1 MLFAAVDL
9 VFFRRKMDGSCFVK
23 KIEAVFFLF
32 SLIFLSCGL
41 DTFYY
46 LEPPKTDGHTTKYT
60 SDDRPQLYFSFL
72 TNEEGDNSNYGSSD
86 FSFLGTEVYYKIYNN
101 YSAMVSAQ
109 NAVDSLNSS
118 SDVSAAAVNLINSRN
133 YKTLSFSSYSKT
145 PLIPADNDDRY
156 VYIRLNSISGQDE
169 FSAAVCYGASAMEKY
184 DSASGAAT
192 LIGKPLRNVS
202 SGSGYGFDFNRNDR
216 QNNPLPVS
224 SDEDVSWSSS
234 SSGDGTWYVDMW
246 AVSVGR
252 DSSYSPSYSKL
263 LHLGSISIKE
273 EWYD

>member
-1 MLFAAVDL
+1 MIKNQYSYKEKIGGVCFATKLKTA
-9 VFFRRKMDGSCFVK
+9 
-23 KIEAVFFLF
+23 FFLF
-32 SLIFLSCGL
+32 AILFVSCGL

-60 SDDRPQLYFSFL
+60 SNDRPQLYFSFL
-72 TNEEGDNSNYGSSD
+72 TNEEGDNSDYGSSD

-109 NAVDSLNSS
+109 SSIDSLNSS
-118 SDVSAAAVNLINSRN
+118 SDVSAAATNIINSRN
-133 YKTLSFSSYSKT
+133 YKTLLFSSYNQT
-145 PLIPADNDDRY
+145 PLIPEKNDDRY
-156 VYIRLNSISGQDE
+156 VYIRLNSIKG
-169 FSAAVCYGASAMEKY
+169 SAEYSAVVCYGTSAMESY
-184 DSASGAAT
+184 VSGSSGVT

-202 SGSGYGFDFNRNDR
+202 SGSGYGFDFKKTDND
-216 QNNPLPVS
+216 NPLPVS

-234 SSGDGTWYVDMW
+234 SSEDGVWYVDMW

-263 LHLGSISIKE
+263 LHLGSISIRE
-273 EWYD
+273 EWYDD